1 MVQRVR
7 RPEAKRLLVPEM
19 RVSELRV
26 AEIVAETERRLQAVR
41 WPLCGHLL
49 SVMLVLPDVILKCP
63 FSRDFLFAFFL

>member
-1 MVQRVR
+1 
-7 RPEAKRLLVPEM
+7 M